1 MVDLCSRHP
10 HYRAVRVGNPIQA
23 LQSPQK
29 VYRIRKEEKLQ
40 LQLTSWIFS
49 LKRQIHLHF
58 WCF

>member
-23 LQSPQK
+23 LQFPQK

-40 LQLTSWIFS
+40 LQ
-49 LKRQIHLHF
+49 
-58 WCF
+58 